1 MRRSPIPNYQ
11 APIGIFDS
19 GVGGLTVAKKIFQ
32 ILPKEDVIYFGDTG
46 RYPYGPRSKESVKK
60 FSLQNINF
68 LLSQKVKCIVVACNT
83 ASALAL
89 NDIERD
95 YKIPMVGV
103 VKPGAFAAVKATK
116 NGKIGV
122 IGTLGTIS
130 SGAYEKAIHEIDPQ
144 KKVYSVACP
153 LFVALAEEGYIDKK
167 ATYLIAQD
175 YLDPLIKKKVD
186 TLVLGCTHYPLLK
199 NVISKIMGKKVKL
212 IDSAEATAMEVKKVL
227 SQKGLL
233 RRRNQFPFRRFYVS
247 DVPDRFV
254 EVGERFLSEGSRP
267 VPPKGGTGRFAGKDK
282 IGEVERIDIEK
293 YGICQRVER
302 STDRTD

>member
-1 MRRSPIPNYQ
+1 MRQPKTPNHR

-60 FSLQNINF
+60 FSLQNMNF
-68 LLSQKVKCIVVACNT
+68 LLSQKVKCVVVACNT

-89 NDIERD
+89 DDLEKD
-95 YKIPMVGV
+95 HKIPMVGV
-103 VKPGAFAAVKATK
+103 VKPGALAAAKATR

-122 IGTLGTIS
+122 IGTLGTIF

-144 KKVYSVACP
+144 KKVYSVSCP
-153 LFVALAEEGYIDKK
+153 LFVALAEEGYINKK
-167 ATYLIAQD
+167 ATHLIAQE

-199 NVISKIMGKKVKL
+199 NVISKIMGEKVKL

-227 SQKGLL
+227 TEKGLL
-233 RRRNQFPFRRFYVS
+233 NRKNVTHLRKFFVS
-247 DVPDRFV
+247 DIPDRFV
-254 EVGERFLSEGSRP
+254 EVGRRFL
-267 VPPKGGTGRFAGKDK
+267 KGK
-282 IGEVERIDIEK
+282 ITEVERIDIEK
-293 YGICQRVER
+293 Y
-302 STDRTD
+302 